1 VANHESPAAVSWFKR
16 YVLPGFVL
24 KSVIIGGGYAT
35 GREFAEFFLSAGP
48 AAAIFGVLISA
59 LLFSLVYA
67 ATLEFAR
74 LHHTFEYRGF
84 FRLLLGR
91 AWIAFEI
98 LYLVMLL
105 LVLAVLSATVDA
117 LLVESLHMPA
127 GLGAA
132 LFAVLVATLA
142 YFGTT
147 WLERYLVVWSFV
159 LYGFYISFVTLCVLR
174 FGHQA
179 ADTLQT
185 AQLDAPGAAAFNGLR
200 YAGYNISAMTAT
212 LFCVRHLRSRKDA
225 LVGGLLGG
233 PLAMLPGALF
243 VFASLAFYPDI
254 VAAPVPMHF
263 LLARLNVP
271 VFHTLFLLVV
281 LTALIGTGAAMIHA
295 VNERLAAS
303 GWHWLGMPPRLARA
317 ANAVVLIIVSATV
330 AARAGLVALVAQGY
344 GLITYGFILL
354 FMVPVLTVG
363 VWRIMRPAAR
373 SAGSPG

>member
-1 VANHESPAAVSWFKR
+1 VANSESPAQASWFKR

-24 KSVIIGGGYAT
+24 KSVVIGGGYAT
-35 GREFAEFFLSAGP
+35 GREFAEFFPSAGP
-48 AAAIFGVLISA
+48 AAAILGVVITALI
-59 LLFSLVYA
+59 FSLVYA

-74 LHHTFEYRGF
+74 VHHTLEYRGF

-91 AWIAFEI
+91 GWVAFEI

-117 LLVESLHMPA
+117 LLVEAVGMPA
-127 GLGAA
+127 GLGAG

-147 WLERYLVVWSFV
+147 LIERYLVAWSFV
-159 LYGFYISFVTLCVLR
+159 LYAFYITFVTLCLLH
-174 FGHQA
+174 FGHEA
-179 ADTLQT
+179 ANTLKD
-185 AQLDAPGAAAFNGLR
+185 AHLDAPGAAAFNGLR

-225 LVGGLLGG
+225 LVAGLLGG

-243 VFASLAFYPDI
+243 VFASLAFYPQI

-263 LLARLNVP
+263 LLARLNIP
-271 VFHTLFLLVV
+271 VFHAFFLLVV

-295 VNERLAAS
+295 VNERIAAS
-303 GWHWLGMPPRLARA
+303 GYKRLGALPRPARA
-317 ANAVVLIIVSATV
+317 ANAVVLVLVATVV
-330 AARAGLVALVAQGY
+330 AARAGLIELVAQGY
-344 GLITYGFILL
+344 GLITYGFILV
-354 FMVPVLTVG
+354 FMVPILTVG
-363 VWRIMRPAAR
+363 VWRIAR
-373 SAGSPG
+373 SARSSE